1 MDKGKP
7 HTFRNFIIPQH
18 FNYEIEKIEKSLKNL
33 NDVLFVKMILSEQKE
48 INEIHVITKDSSNP
62 KKIIRDIESFL
73 LAKYNIQV
81 DYRKIS
87 IAQIKDE
94 GIKEEQIT
102 EEQIKEESEPS
113 LRLIFSDI
121 KVAATGNHF
130 EVIVQLESNGKIY
143 EGKVSGINWDQN
155 QEYLV
160 AKATLEGISSY
171 LESSIFFQIDEIKK
185 IKLDSKDIVIVS
197 INLINSK
204 RKESLIGSSVIR
216 DDFNKALVKAILKAT
231 NRRILLKKN

>member
-1 MDKGKP
+1 MNKGKP
-7 HTFRNFIIPQH
+7 HTSRNFIIPQR
-18 FNYEIEKIEKSLKNL
+18 FNYEIEKVEKSLKNL

-87 IAQIKDE
+87 IAQVKDE
-94 GIKEEQIT
+94 GIKEEQI
-102 EEQIKEESEPS
+102 KEESESS

-121 KVAATGNHF
+121 KVATTGNHF
-130 EVIVQLESNGKIY
+130 EVVVQLESNGKIY

-185 IKLDSKDIVIVS
+185 IRLDSKDIVIVS

-204 RKESLIGSSVIR
+204 RKERESLIGSAVIR

-231 NRRILLKKN
+231 NRRILLKEN

>member
-1 MDKGKP
+1 MDKGKL
-7 HTFRNFIIPQH
+7 HTFRNSIIPQR
-18 FNYEIEKIEKSLKNL
+18 FNYEIEEVEKSLKNL
-33 NDVLFVKMILSEQKE
+33 NDILFVKMMLSEEKD

-87 IAQIKDE
+87 IAQVKDE
-94 GIKEEQIT
+94 GIKEEQI
-102 EEQIKEESEPS
+102 KEESESS

-130 EVIVQLESNGKIY
+130 EVVVQLESNGKIY

-185 IKLDSKDIVIVS
+185 IRLDSKDIVIVS

-204 RKESLIGSSVIR
+204 RKESLVGSTVIR

-231 NRRILLKKN
+231 NRRILLKEN

>member
-1 MDKGKP
+1 MNKGKL
-7 HTFRNFIIPQH
+7 HKFRNFIIPRR
-18 FNYEIEKIEKSLKNL
+18 FNYEIEEVEKSLKNL
-33 NDVLFVKMILSEQKE
+33 NDILFVKIMLSEEKDVK
-48 INEIHVITKDSSNP
+48 EIHVITKDSANP

-73 LAKYNIQV
+73 LAKYNIEV

-87 IAQIKDE
+87 IAQVKDE
-94 GIKEEQIT
+94 GIKEG
-102 EEQIKEESEPS
+102 QIKAELESP
-113 LRLIFSDI
+113 LRLKFSDI
-121 KVAATGNHF
+121 QVVTTGNHF
-130 EVIVQLESNGKIY
+130 EVLVQLECNGKIY

-171 LESSIFFQIDEIKK
+171 LEGSIFFQIGEIKK

-204 RKESLIGSSVIR
+204 KKENLVGSTVIK
-216 DDFNKALVKAILKAT
+216 DDFNKAVVRAILKAT
-231 NRRILLKKN
+231 NRRIFVKEN

>member
-73 LAKYNIQV
+73 LAKHNIQV

-87 IAQIKDE
+87 IAQVKDE
-94 GIKEEQIT
+94 GIKEEQI
-102 EEQIKEESEPS
+102 KEESESS
-113 LRLIFSDI
+113 LRLKISDI
-121 KVAATGNHF
+121 KVGTIGNQF
-130 EVIVQLESNGKIY
+130 EVCVKLENNGKIY

-185 IKLDSKDIVIVS
+185 IRLDSKDIVIVS

-204 RKESLIGSSVIR
+204 RKENLIGSAVIR

-231 NRRILLKKN
+231 NRRILLKEN

>member
-73 LAKYNIQV
+73 LAKHNIQV

-87 IAQIKDE
+87 IAQVKDE
-94 GIKEEQIT
+94 GIKEEQI
-102 EEQIKEESEPS
+102 KEESESS

-121 KVAATGNHF
+121 KVATTGNHF
-130 EVIVQLESNGKIY
+130 KVVVRLESNGKTY

-185 IKLDSKDIVIVS
+185 IRLDSKDIVIVS

-204 RKESLIGSSVIR
+204 RKENLIGSAVIR

-231 NRRILLKKN
+231 NRRILLKEN

>member
-7 HTFRNFIIPQH
+7 HKFRNFIIPQR
-18 FNYEIEKIEKSLKNL
+18 FNYEIEKVEKSLKNL

-87 IAQIKDE
+87 IAQVKDE
-94 GIKEEQIT
+94 GIKEEQI
-102 EEQIKEESEPS
+102 KEESESS

-121 KVAATGNHF
+121 KVATTGNHF
-130 EVIVQLESNGKIY
+130 EVVVQLESNGKIY
-143 EGKVSGINWDQN
+143 EGKVSGTNWDQN

-171 LESSIFFQIDEIKK
+171 LESSVFFQIDEIKK
-185 IKLDSKDIVIVS
+185 IRLDSKDIVIVS

-204 RKESLIGSSVIR
+204 RKESLIGSAVIR
-216 DDFNKALVKAILKAT
+216 GDFNKALVKAILKAT
-231 NRRILLKKN
+231 NRRILLKEN

>member
-7 HTFRNFIIPQH
+7 HTFRNFIIPQR
-18 FNYEIEKIEKSLKNL
+18 FNYEIEKVEKSLKNL

-87 IAQIKDE
+87 IAQVKDE
-94 GIKEEQIT
+94 GIKEEQI
-102 EEQIKEESEPS
+102 KEESESS

-121 KVAATGNHF
+121 KVATTGNHF
-130 EVIVQLESNGKIY
+130 EVVVQLESNGKIY
-143 EGKVSGINWDQN
+143 EGKVSGTNWDQN

-185 IKLDSKDIVIVS
+185 IRLDSKDIVIVS

-204 RKESLIGSSVIR
+204 RKERESLIGSAVIR

-231 NRRILLKKN
+231 NRRILLKEN